1 MSRVAFKFS
10 LERGGTK
17 RLRLAPHDGDRWSL
31 LYDGAP
37 VCDVARVPGVRQTA
51 TLPDGTELVL
61 EWRPGFVGIGTG
73 WDITRHG
80 APLPG
85 TVGDPMLLAANAA
98 AVFFFLG
105 ALHLFAAVGGLR
117 LLGVPTRVPPGVSM
131 AVMAAILFFFGWR
144 IHRGSYA
151 ALSLG
156 TWLYAGNMIFVL
168 ANRVAN
174 THGMGDVGIPAGL
187 LLALALLVP
196 IVRALPALRRAAT
209 SIARAAVAAS

>member
-1 MSRVAFKFS
+1 MRFNFS

-31 LYDGAP
+31 LYDGAL
-37 VCDVARVPGVRQTA
+37 VRDVARVPNVRQTA
-51 TLPDGTELVL
+51 TLPDGTELAL

-73 WDITRHG
+73 WDITRNG

-117 LLGVPTRVPPGVSM
+117 LLGVPTRVHPGVST

-151 ALSLG
+151 ALSIG
-156 TWLYAGNMIFVL
+156 TWFYAVNMISALVY
-168 ANRVAN
+168 RVTH
-174 THGMGDVGIPAGL
+174 THGMGDVGLPAGL
-187 LLALALLVP
+187 LLAFALFVP
-196 IVRALPALRRAAT
+196 IARALPALRRAVT
-209 SIARAAVAAS
+209 